1 MPSGTLTTVE
11 VDDRQPFVAPA
22 ETTATI
28 RSLARSRT
36 RVARTSAVR
45 RYAAW
50 SVNTDPPI
58 LTTVNTER
66 STLDVHC
73 EGARV
78 LRSGS
83 LMPDARSFAFGRL
96 EHRNCPNIT
105 RRCTRQRVEGRSQT
119 AARAR
124 IGVQPSPIAAVTG
137 GRRRGPAAPD
147 AVARQQ
153 LGDVNG
159 IRETNR
165 RSQPHE
171 PAAAARWLRVAALRR
186 SRVASLAAFGKGF
199 CNVIEERR
207 GCRVRARAR
216 PLKKSGPTSGPR
228 RQMPFV
234 TPCRP
239 ARGCPAS
246 TRVGPTKT
254 AGVARSAQSAH
265 ARGLIVPPKAA
276 AWLRSSGVIDSMPDV
291 SISVDDTRNP
301 PK

>member
-36 RVARTSAVR
+36 RVARNSAVR

-105 RRCTRQRVEGRSQT
+105 RRCTTQRVEGRSQT

-216 PLKKSGPTSGPR
+216 TAEEER
-228 RQMPFV
+228 ADE
-234 TPCRP
+234 RP
-239 ARGCPAS
+239 AEADAVRNALQACERMPCKHQGWTDEDGRCRSLGPVRARKRLDRPTEGSRLAEILGGDRFDVRGGS
-246 TRVGPTKT
+246 R
-254 AGVARSAQSAH
+254 
-265 ARGLIVPPKAA
+265 
-276 AWLRSSGVIDSMPDV
+276 
-291 SISVDDTRNP
+291 
-301 PK
+301 